1 MTNKK
6 IIEILLSTAGMELKN
21 YEMTRESDQACYEGD
36 GYRDGKCEV
45 QFASDS
51 FEGAI
56 CEIMEQ
62 IYDTVDVKFENI
74 LFKTES

>member
-1 MTNKK
+1 MSNKQ
-6 IIEILLSTAGMELKN
+6 IIEMLLKTSGMELRN
-21 YEMTRESDQACYEGD
+21 YELNRDGDGRSYEGE
-36 GYRDGKCEV
+36 GYRNDKCEV

-62 IYDTVDVKFENI
+62 IYDTENLVFES
-74 LFKTES
+74 LS

>member
-6 IIEILLSTAGMELKN
+6 IIEMLLLTAVMELKN
-21 YEMTRESDQACYEGD
+21 YEMTKESDQYCYEGD
-36 GYRDGKCEV
+36 GYRDGRCEV

-62 IYDTVDVKFENI
+62 IYETEDVKFENI
-74 LFKTES
+74 LYK

>member
-1 MTNKK
+1 MSNKG
-6 IIEILLSTAGMELKN
+6 IIEMILKTSGMELRN
-21 YEMTRESDQACYEGD
+21 YELNRDGDGRSYEGD

-56 CEIMEQ
+56 YEIMEQ
-62 IYDTVDVKFENI
+62 IYNTVDVKFEQI
-74 LFKTES
+74 DY